1 LFPLPSAKDRDVSKA
16 GFDPPTAAH
25 LVFANCAHLVIV
37 VLAFHRPRK
46 PIVASAAVGLM
57 QTF

>member
-1 LFPLPSAKDRDVSKA
+1 VSTILALTALQVFRADRRPLL
-16 GFDPPTAAH
+16 
-25 LVFANCAHLVIV
+25 LVANCAHLVIV